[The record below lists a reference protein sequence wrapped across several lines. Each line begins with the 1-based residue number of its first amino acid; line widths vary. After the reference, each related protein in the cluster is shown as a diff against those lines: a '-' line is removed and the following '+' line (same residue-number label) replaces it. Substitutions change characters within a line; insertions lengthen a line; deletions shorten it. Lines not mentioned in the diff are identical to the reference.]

1 VTTDRP
7 DVSFVVSTLGP
18 AELMHPL
25 LDSLAGVA
33 DHVALELIVCDQSV
47 DQQVEAVLAKDDRP
61 FAWRV
66 TRSARGL
73 SRGRN
78 AALPLARGQIVAF
91 PDDDLRYPPGVV
103 EHVVGRL
110 QREPELDG
118 LAIALSESDDGP
130 PSVLRFPDREVE
142 VTPGNILLTV
152 ISCGLFLRRRVTTL
166 IGPFDEQL
174 GAGSGTRWGAGEET
188 DYVLRGLSMGASL
201 RFDPT
206 VCTVHHDKAL
216 PAAEARAK
224 ARRYGEGIGLAL
236 RRHGVAATRIA
247 HLAARR
253 GAKVALLAAR
263 GRFDDSR
270 TAGAW
275 GVGLVA
281 GYLRPGPDP
290 SPAPQTS

>member
-1 VTTDRP
+1 VTIDRP
-7 DVSFVVSTLGP
+7 EVSFLVSTLGP
-18 AELMHPL
+18 AEHMQPL
-25 LDSLAGVA
+25 LDSLADA
-33 DHVALELIVCDQSV
+33 AENVALELIVCDQSAA
-47 DQQVEAVLAKDDRP
+47 QQVETLLAKEERP

-66 TRSARGL
+66 TRSGRGL

-78 AALPLARGQIVAF
+78 AALSLARGQIVAF
-91 PDDDLRYPPGVV
+91 PDDDLHYPPGVV

-110 QREPELDG
+110 QREPALDG
-118 LAIALSESDDGP
+118 LAIALTESDGQP

-152 ISCGLFLRRRVTTL
+152 ISCGLFLRRRLAVL
-166 IGPFDEQL
+166 IGPFDEHL

-188 DYVLRGLSMGASL
+188 DYVLRGLAMGASV

-206 VCTVHHDKAL
+206 VNTVHLDKPL

-236 RRHGVAATRIA
+236 RRHGVGTAHIA

-253 GAKVALLAAR
+253 SAKVTLLVTR
-263 GRFDDSR
+263 GRIDDSR
-270 TAGAW
+270 TAAAW
-275 GVGLVA
+275 AVGLVA
-281 GYLRPGPDP
+281 GYLRRGPDD
-290 SPAPQTS
+290 SSTQQAP